1 MPWSQYGPE
10 AADDPA
16 IVARCYHEI
25 TGCMQATL
33 DRLSAE
39 HPYPLLARLRRLL
52 PFGGNG
58 QERRAW

>member
-58 QERRAW
+58 RERRAS